1 MSKQRLALLS
11 ALISTAVTV
20 LCAVFLQ
27 LIPNGGETTR
37 NYDAMHFFKTPVQIL
52 MFVGATVALAS
63 YIALGIFGL
72 ERKIPRT
79 TEFSKLYKFIRLR
92 RYALIIAAIPGLVL
106 TPLTIAGI
114 IGWITPVSSGRNEL
128 LGLLAILSLSTLMP
142 GVMAMIALLVLALV
156 TAFRKPIDPD
166 TDRPKPHLFQIFLG
180 AVTTLPLTLAFIT
193 IESDLYNPK
202 CNNVFCTAIEN
213 PLVLVYGT
221 LYIVMWVVLGTIWL
235 RNKRKL

>member
-1 MSKQRLALLS
+1 MSKQ
-11 ALISTAVTV
+11 
-20 LCAVFLQ
+20 
-27 LIPNGGETTR
+27 
-37 NYDAMHFFKTPVQIL
+37 
-52 MFVGATVALAS
+52 
-63 YIALGIFGL
+63 
-72 ERKIPRT
+72 RKIPRT

-166 TDRPKPHLFQIFLG
+166 TARPKPHLLQIFLG
-180 AVTTLPLTLAFIT
+180 AVNTLPLTLAFIT
-193 IESDLYNPK
+193 IEGDLYNPK

-213 PLVLVYGT
+213 PMVLVYGA

-235 RNKRKL
+235 RSKRNL